1 MKYLFSIFILISFC
15 VKSQKF
21 QDTIIGNPK
30 YVREYVS
37 FLTEKQNPQ
46 FLYNSDYGHE
56 GFLGNEFTKKEFKE
70 IWFNY
75 DFVYYINYEKFYKK
89 INNSLLIK
97 ENWFYKD
104 HSFLASFSKEFYN
117 GKLTKLVLDSSAVNR
132 YKTIFINYKNR
143 NPKQIRL
150 MKFSKTKD
158 YNTRK
163 YFFKK
168 NQLKKISRYVNGR
181 KQYDSVFVYDKKN
194 LVEEYVLHK
203 RKWKNIDNNQRCFCE
218 DPIGVKEM
226 IKKNYFDEKNN
237 LIKVENYK
245 LSEDNTNYLNSRVEY
260 EYNDDNKLISKQDF
274 WRDWNS
280 ALNKT
285 ELKKGTKTIYE
296 YKFGKLLKKLSY
308 TDNQSLNMNTTY
320 YYDDNDNISKIEF
333 FDNENCFE
341 VTFRYRFDE
350 NNNWIEIIKN
360 VNGKDLYMWNREI
373 EYY

>member
-218 DPIGVKEM
+218 DPVGVKEM

-308 TDNQSLNMNTTY
+308 TDNQSLNMSTTY

>member
-1 MKYLFSIFILISFC
+1 MLMEENNMTVFLFMI
-15 VKSQKF
+15 
-21 QDTIIGNPK
+21 
-30 YVREYVS
+30 
-37 FLTEKQNPQ
+37 
-46 FLYNSDYGHE
+46 
-56 GFLGNEFTKKEFKE
+56 
-70 IWFNY
+70 
-75 DFVYYINYEKFYKK
+75 
-89 INNSLLIK
+89 
-97 ENWFYKD
+97 
-104 HSFLASFSKEFYN
+104 
-117 GKLTKLVLDSSAVNR
+117 
-132 YKTIFINYKNR
+132 
-143 NPKQIRL
+143 
-150 MKFSKTKD
+150 
-158 YNTRK
+158 
-163 YFFKK
+163 
-168 NQLKKISRYVNGR
+168 
-181 KQYDSVFVYDKKN
+181 KKN

-218 DPIGVKEM
+218 DPVGVKEM

-245 LSEDNTNYLNSRVEY
+245 LSEDNTNYLNSKVEY
-260 EYNDDNKLISKQDF
+260 KYDDNKLISKQDF

-308 TDNQSLNMNTTY
+308 TDNQSLNMSTTY

-360 VNGKDLYMWNREI
+360 VNGKDLYMWKREI
-373 EYY
+373 EYH

>member
-89 INNSLLIK
+89 KNNSLLIK

-218 DPIGVKEM
+218 DPVGVKEM

-245 LSEDNTNYLNSRVEY
+245 LSEDNTNYLNSKVEY
-260 EYNDDNKLISKQDF
+260 KYDDNKLISKQDF

-296 YKFGKLLKKLSY
+296 YKFGKLLKKQSY
-308 TDNQSLNMNTTY
+308 TDNKSLNMSTTY

-360 VNGKDLYMWNREI
+360 VNGKDLYMWKREI
-373 EYY
+373 EYH

>member
-245 LSEDNTNYLNSRVEY
+245 LSEDNTNYLNSKVEY
-260 EYNDDNKLISKQDF
+260 KYDDNKLIFKQDF

-360 VNGKDLYMWNREI
+360 VNGKDLYMWKREI
-373 EYY
+373 EYH

>member
-46 FLYNSDYGHE
+46 FLYNSDQGHE

-218 DPIGVKEM
+218 DPVGVKEM

-245 LSEDNTNYLNSRVEY
+245 LSEDNTNYLNSKVEY
-260 EYNDDNKLISKQDF
+260 KYDDNKLIFKQDF

-308 TDNQSLNMNTTY
+308 TDNQSLNMSTTY

-360 VNGKDLYMWNREI
+360 VNGKDLYMWKREI
-373 EYY
+373 EYH

>member
-218 DPIGVKEM
+218 DPVGVKEM

-245 LSEDNTNYLNSRVEY
+245 LSEDNTNYLNSKVEY
-260 EYNDDNKLISKQDF
+260 KYDDNKLIFKQDF

-308 TDNQSLNMNTTY
+308 TDNQSLNMSTTY

>member
-218 DPIGVKEM
+218 DPVGVKEM

-245 LSEDNTNYLNSRVEY
+245 LSEDNTNYLNSKVEY
-260 EYNDDNKLISKQDF
+260 KYDDNKLIFKQDF

-360 VNGKDLYMWNREI
+360 VNGKDLYMWKREI
-373 EYY
+373 EYH

>member
-218 DPIGVKEM
+218 DPVGVKEM

-245 LSEDNTNYLNSRVEY
+245 LSEDNTNYLNSKVEY
-260 EYNDDNKLISKQDF
+260 KYDDNKLISKQDF

-308 TDNQSLNMNTTY
+308 TDNQSLNMSTTY

-333 FDNENCFE
+333 FDNENSFE

-360 VNGKDLYMWNREI
+360 VNGKDLYMWKREI
-373 EYY
+373 EYH

>member
-245 LSEDNTNYLNSRVEY
+245 LSEDNTNYLNSKVEY
-260 EYNDDNKLISKQDF
+260 KYDDNKLIFKQDF

-308 TDNQSLNMNTTY
+308 TDNQSLNMSTTY

>member
-181 KQYDSVFVYDKKN
+181 KQYDSVFVYDKNN

-218 DPIGVKEM
+218 DPVGVKEM

-308 TDNQSLNMNTTY
+308 TDNQSLNMSTTY

>member
-308 TDNQSLNMNTTY
+308 TDNQSLNMSTTY

>member
-203 RKWKNIDNNQRCFCE
+203 RKWKNMMEKDTPLQTPKIKANNEKLGVYEGGGYLYKGVYRQWLNCMMNNFHTIDILCPVC
-218 DPIGVKEM
+218 VKA
-226 IKKNYFDEKNN
+226 I
-237 LIKVENYK
+237 
-245 LSEDNTNYLNSRVEY
+245 
-260 EYNDDNKLISKQDF
+260 QH
-274 WRDWNS
+274 
-280 ALNKT
+280 
-285 ELKKGTKTIYE
+285 TI
-296 YKFGKLLKKLSY
+296 
-308 TDNQSLNMNTTY
+308 D
-320 YYDDNDNISKIEF
+320 I
-333 FDNENCFE
+333 NC
-341 VTFRYRFDE
+341 
-350 NNNWIEIIKN
+350 K
-360 VNGKDLYMWNREI
+360 
-373 EYY
+373 

>member
-1 MKYLFSIFILISFC
+1 M
-15 VKSQKF
+15 
-21 QDTIIGNPK
+21 
-30 YVREYVS
+30 
-37 FLTEKQNPQ
+37 
-46 FLYNSDYGHE
+46 
-56 GFLGNEFTKKEFKE
+56 
-70 IWFNY
+70 
-75 DFVYYINYEKFYKK
+75 YYINYEKFYKK

-218 DPIGVKEM
+218 DPVGVKEM

-245 LSEDNTNYLNSRVEY
+245 LSEDNTNYLNSKVEY
-260 EYNDDNKLISKQDF
+260 KYDDNKLISKQDF

-308 TDNQSLNMNTTY
+308 TDNQSLNMSTTY

-360 VNGKDLYMWNREI
+360 VNGKDLYMWKREI
-373 EYY
+373 EYH

>member
-46 FLYNSDYGHE
+46 FLYNNDYGHE

-218 DPIGVKEM
+218 DPVGVKEM

-245 LSEDNTNYLNSRVEY
+245 LSEDNTNYLNSKVEY
-260 EYNDDNKLISKQDF
+260 KYDDNKLISKQDF

-308 TDNQSLNMNTTY
+308 TDNKSLNMSTTY

-360 VNGKDLYMWNREI
+360 VNGKDLYMWKREI
-373 EYY
+373 EYH

>member
-360 VNGKDLYMWNREI
+360 VNGKDLYMWKREI
-373 EYY
+373 EYH